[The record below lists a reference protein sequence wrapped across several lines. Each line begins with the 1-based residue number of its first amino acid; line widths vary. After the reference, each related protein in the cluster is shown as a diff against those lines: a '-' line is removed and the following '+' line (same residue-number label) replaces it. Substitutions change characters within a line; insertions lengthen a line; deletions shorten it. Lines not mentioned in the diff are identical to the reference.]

1 MLRDYTY
8 ITDIIKAICKIVDL
22 KSKDDLS
29 LSEIFNIGNEN
40 PVLLSDFLLTIEKII
55 GKKAMINYMPIQ
67 KGDVFKTSS
76 DISKLKKYTD
86 FTPQV
91 KYTEGLVEFFNW
103 YKEYYNA

>member
-1 MLRDYTY
+1 
-8 ITDIIKAICKIVDL
+8 
-22 KSKDDLS
+22 
-29 LSEIFNIGNEN
+29 
-40 PVLLSDFLLTIEKII
+40 
-55 GKKAMINYMPIQ
+55 MINYMPIQ

-86 FTPQV
+86 FAPQV